1 MDELTVE
8 RTEHFY
14 FAEIKLRLTPA
25 WPPPWHG
32 SPPLTPLSCFERK
45 YSMLQSIMLSSVL
58 DRPVCSRRER
68 RKVDGELLH
77 HHVYKRLLSGSSS
90 SSVCETSLP
99 DFLYPDLSSSSSDDT
114 KKTLQPR
121 GRGVRRGTTTSVT

>member
-1 MDELTVE
+1 
-8 RTEHFY
+8 
-14 FAEIKLRLTPA
+14 
-25 WPPPWHG
+25 
-32 SPPLTPLSCFERK
+32 
-45 YSMLQSIMLSSVL
+45 MLQSIMLSSVL

-90 SSVCETSLP
+90 SAVCETSLP
-99 DFLYPDLSSSSSDDT
+99 DFLYLDLSSSSSDDT

-121 GRGVRRGTTTSVT
+121 RQRRKTGDNNERDLKSGGLASTSVTIPAHAVWREGLDLR